1 MTAPDSLFLSFQQAV
16 SGRYSLDR
24 ELGRGGM
31 GVVYLARE
39 VHLDRLVAIK
49 LLPPERAADPAL
61 RERFLREVRLA
72 AKLSHPNIIPIH
84 AVEESAEFVFYVMAF
99 IDGETLTQRVRQ
111 RGPLAGSDGAR
122 VLREV
127 AWALG
132 YAHDQ
137 GFVHR
142 DVKPDNILIERSSS
156 RVLVAD
162 FGIAAALGNV
172 SADGITGTP
181 EFMSPEQVLGK
192 PLDGRTDIYGLGA
205 TGFFAFS
212 GRFPFE
218 GASPTEILAKQVSTP
233 APALGSLGV
242 AVPRKV
248 AALVDRCLRKDP
260 VERPATANQVAE
272 QITTM
277 LAQRREI
284 PVALRSFIKRGARMN
299 SSGTLFISLTILPVS
314 MTAAAKLGALGGYA
328 TLGGYVLF
336 PPFIYMVMAA
346 RKLVRQGFAH
356 ADLDPAFKAE
366 AEHSE
371 EELAIDRHP
380 ARMVVER
387 LAKFTARVSAAV
399 AAVSF
404 AGILFAGAGSLD
416 RWFGMGF
423 SASATV
429 ALISA
434 LVYGL
439 SAQHR
444 QDIDTRFWAKLWRG
458 PMGRGAFALASRF
471 AGSDSRTTAMTH
483 RATELSLGLAAEQ
496 LFESLPK
503 ETKKQLAAVPDLLTR
518 LQTDAQTLRRQRDE
532 LQDVVAGDGN
542 VDSELIRLRDT
553 VHAKLGEAV
562 GALETIRLDLLRL
575 HAGAANMQSIT
586 THLGDAAEVSNEIGR
601 LIAAH
606 SEVGRSFEFPRL
618 AASTP
623 V

>member
-1 MTAPDSLFLSFQQAV
+1 
-16 SGRYSLDR
+16 
-24 ELGRGGM
+24 M

-49 LLPPERAADPAL
+49 LLPPDRAADPAL

-84 AVEESAEFVFYVMAF
+84 AVEESADFVFYVMAF

-132 YAHDQ
+132 YAHEQ

-142 DVKPDNILIERSSS
+142 DVKPDNILIERSSG

-192 PLDGRTDIYGLGA
+192 SLDGRTDIYGLGA
-205 TGFFAFS
+205 TAFFAFS

-218 GASPTEILAKQVSTP
+218 GASPTEILAKQVATP

-242 AVPRKV
+242 AVPRKI
-248 AALVDRCLRKDP
+248 ASLIDRCLRKEPDD
-260 VERPATANQVAE
+260 RPATANQVAE
-272 QITTM
+272 QITA
-277 LAQRREI
+277 LLEQRREI

-299 SSGTLFISLTILPVS
+299 SGGTLLGTIAVLPTSVG
-314 MTAAAKLGALGGYA
+314 AAYWLGAPAGYA
-328 TLGGYVLF
+328 ALAGVSIGA
-336 PPFIYMVMAA
+336 PFIYMTAA
-346 RKLVRQGFAH
+346 SLRLVRQGFAH
-356 ADLDPAFKAE
+356 ADLEPAFKAE
-366 AEHSE
+366 MDQTE
-371 EELAIDRHP
+371 EELAIERRP
-380 ARMVVER
+380 ARPILE
-387 LAKFTARVSAAV
+387 RVSTIISKLSAAAAV
-399 AAVSF
+399 MSLGAIFNADRFNEWYVF
-404 AGILFAGAGSLD
+404 LFALT
-416 RWFGMGF
+416 
-423 SASATV
+423 SATAV
-429 ALISA
+429 FSGM
-434 LVYGL
+434 VYGL
-439 SAQHR
+439 YAQQR
-444 QDIDTRFWAKLWRG
+444 QDLETRFWAKLWKG
-458 PMGRGAFALASRF
+458 AMGRGAFALAARF
-471 AGSDSRTTAMTH
+471 AGPESRTTAMTH

-496 LFESLPK
+496 LYESLPK
-503 ETKKQLAAVPDLLTR
+503 ETKKQLAAVPELLIR
-518 LQTDAQTLRRQRDE
+518 LQSDAQMLRRQRDD
-532 LQDVVAGDGN
+532 LQDVVGGDGT

-553 VHAKLGEAV
+553 VHVKLGEAV